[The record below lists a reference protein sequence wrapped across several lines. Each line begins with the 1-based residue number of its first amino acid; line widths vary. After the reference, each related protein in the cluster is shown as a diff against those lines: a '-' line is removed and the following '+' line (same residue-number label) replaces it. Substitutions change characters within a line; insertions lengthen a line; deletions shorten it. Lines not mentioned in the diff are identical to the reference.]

1 MNVIQCLYI
10 IYASIASVILNE
22 LAEEHGL
29 YPIRTVAQMTGVNP
43 ITLRA
48 WERRYGMIQ
57 PKRTAK
63 GHRLYSLKDIEEIRR
78 ITDLLDQGVSIG
90 QVSPVL
96 EHSPP
101 ASQPDI
107 VHGDSWTDSYA
118 HALARLDEP
127 ALNALEAQALSMAQ
141 VNDVLAAHLLPL
153 LDRLERVRSH
163 DLDRDVQYRLLQ
175 TRLTHALAQQ
185 VRYLSATLPPARVL
199 ASTLPP
205 ERSMFALWHLAWTSL
220 RAQLPLQALAAGLS
234 ANQLTHA
241 QHLAGYSTLVLLL
254 DSEPPLA
261 VMGTQ
266 LPLLVAA
273 DWSVLALGRYAHTKR
288 EELSALGIH
297 VPPAEDESPLDFIRA
312 RL

>member
-1 MNVIQCLYI
+1 M
-10 IYASIASVILNE
+10 ILNE

-48 WERRYGMIQ
+48 WERRYGMVQ

-78 ITDLLDQGVSIG
+78 ITALLEQGVSIG

-96 EHSPP
+96 EQQP
-101 ASQPDI
+101 ATRQAEI
-107 VHGDSWTDSYA
+107 VHGDSWMDCYR

-127 ALNALEAQALSMAQ
+127 ALNALETQALSMAQ
-141 VNDVLAAHLLPL
+141 VDDVLTAYLLPL
-153 LDRLERVRSH
+153 LDSLDSVRSH
-163 DLDRDVQYRLLQ
+163 DLDSDVQYRLLQ
-175 TRLTHALAQQ
+175 TRLTQALAQQ
-185 VRYLSATLPPARVL
+185 ARYLSDTLPPARVL
-199 ASTLPP
+199 VSSLPP
-205 ERSMFALWHLAWTSL
+205 ERSMFALWRLAWTSL
-220 RAQLPLQALAAGLS
+220 RNQLPLQVIAAGLS
-234 ANQLTHA
+234 ANQLIHA

-254 DSEPPLA
+254 DTEPPLA

-266 LPLLVAA
+266 LPLLVTA
-273 DWSVLALGRYAHTKR
+273 DWTVLALGRYAYANR
-288 EELSALGIH
+288 EDFSALGIH
-297 VPPAEDESPLDFIRA
+297 VPHTDDEFPLDFIRA